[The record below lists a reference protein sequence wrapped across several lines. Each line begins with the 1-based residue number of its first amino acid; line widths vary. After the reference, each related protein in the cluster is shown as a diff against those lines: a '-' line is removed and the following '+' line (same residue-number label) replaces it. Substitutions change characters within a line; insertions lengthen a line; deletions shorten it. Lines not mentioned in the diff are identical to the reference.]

1 MVKVAPEEVAEEEV
15 AVAEEEAVIAV
26 FILLICMVF
35 SF

>member
-1 MVKVAPEEVAEEEV
+1 MVKAAPEEEIAEEEIS
-15 AVAEEEAVIAV
+15 EEEAVIAV